1 MRSFPER
8 AGRRRRGSRQVRVF
22 GYLQQVVATLPVI
35 GHERAGG
42 LRKAEA
48 GSTPHARQRR
58 PGPTAAPCVS
68 ACLVNRPV
76 QHRNIDSTEV
86 NETFMVAPVQDLEP
100 AWRPRWPPCGPFYPD
115 ATELKCTVREGHP
128 PAQAGFVLD
137 AIRIPLPPPHHDRTC
152 WSPVA
157 GNRARWALNTE
168 RRRVWIRLLRSRK
181 W

>member
-115 ATELKCTVREGHP
+115 ATELKCTVRDIHRLRPVSCSTRLESRYRPLITTGRVGH
-128 PAQAGFVLD
+128 QSQGIGHVGL
-137 AIRIPLPPPHHDRTC
+137 
-152 WSPVA
+152 
-157 GNRARWALNTE
+157 
-168 RRRVWIRLLRSRK
+168 
-181 W
+181 